1 MNQRFLGTIL
11 ALFVIL
17 SSIAV
22 MLAPTVFTKGV
33 SRLESKKSFE
43 LSHILSEKK
52 DIEIIFFGY
61 SGCQDICSPR
71 LESLGHFY
79 KEADVELKKHF
90 GLVFVDIS
98 SPEDK
103 ELPQRF
109 AKYFDK
115 DFRGV
120 YLDKVVLREYTKAF
134 DVFYAEQLMNS
145 LEYDH
150 TANLY
155 IVKKENNMKEIRY
168 VYTTYPYDLKQIQ
181 LDLEELINE

>member
-1 MNQRFLGTIL
+1 MNQRLLGAIL
-11 ALFVIL
+11 ALFVVL
-17 SSIAV
+17 SSVAV

-33 SRLESKKSFE
+33 SRIESKKSFE
-43 LSHILSEKK
+43 LSHILSENR
-52 DIEIIFFGY
+52 DVEIVFFGY
-61 SGCQDICSPR
+61 SGCKDICSPR
-71 LESLGHFY
+71 LESLGRFY
-79 KEADVELKKHF
+79 NGADAELKKHF

-109 AKYFDK
+109 AKYFHK

-134 DVFYAEQLMNS
+134 DVFYAEQLMDS

-168 VYTTYPYDLKQIQ
+168 VYTAYPYDFKQIQ
-181 LDLEELINE
+181 LDLEELVNE